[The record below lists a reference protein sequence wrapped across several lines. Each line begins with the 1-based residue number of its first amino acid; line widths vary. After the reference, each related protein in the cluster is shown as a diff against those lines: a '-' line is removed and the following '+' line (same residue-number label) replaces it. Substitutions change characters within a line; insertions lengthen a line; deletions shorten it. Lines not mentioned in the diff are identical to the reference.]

1 MAIDFE
7 TEALS
12 VDELWPH
19 PSLDHSPRDLIHKII
34 LSNIPRLK
42 ILQNLLEDHF
52 FENQSKTS
60 FLPRK
65 FDDGSLFQSRGFKAL
80 RACWR
85 LTRVKPGL
93 NKSF

>member
-34 LSNIPRLK
+34 LSNIPQLK
-42 ILQNLLEDHF
+42 ILQNLLEDNF

-60 FLPRK
+60 FLARK

-80 RACWR
+80 SSSM
-85 LTRVKPGL
+85 LKIKPGSNL
-93 NKSF
+93 D